1 MRRRKLFV
9 SSFYGIFLNKDDDD
23 DDDDKEEAFK
33 HFVVVVV
40 YACESDNHKIRINSS
55 RTIVICL
62 PILSRLTFLLL
73 PFPLFFFVPHI
84 ILL

>member
-33 HFVVVVV
+33 HFVVVV

-62 PILSRLTFLLL
+62 PILSRLTFLL